1 MERLICIVIGYAFGL
16 FQTGYFVGKA
26 HHMDIRKH
34 GSGNAGST
42 NALRL
47 LGWKAGATTFFGDS
61 CKCILAVLL
70 VSLLFRKNTEML
82 PLLRLYAGVGATL
95 GHNFPFYMKFKGGKG
110 IAVMVGML
118 FATSWWMAVVCLLV
132 FFTVVFFTR
141 YISLGSMLISLLFAC
156 LLIVNGQLGGFGDI
170 PTPYLVEIYALGA
183 ALMALAWW
191 RHKANIQ
198 RLLSGTENKFGN
210 PSKKKAE

>member
-1 MERLICIVIGYAFGL
+1 MERIICLVIGYIFGL

-42 NALRL
+42 NALRV
-47 LGWKAGATTFFGDS
+47 LGWKAGVTTFIGDS
-61 CKCILAVLL
+61 FKCILAILL
-70 VSLLFRKNTEML
+70 VSLIFKDKTEIL
-82 PLLRLYAGVGATL
+82 PLLKLYAGVGATL

-118 FATSWWMAVVCLLV
+118 FATSWWMAIICLLV

-156 LLIVNGQLGGFGDI
+156 LLVVNGQLGGFGI
-170 PTPYLVEIYALGA
+170 ATPYLIEMYVLGF
-183 ALMALAWW
+183 ALMALAWY
-191 RHKANIQ
+191 RHKANIG

-210 PSKKKAE
+210 PSKKN

>member
-1 MERLICIVIGYAFGL
+1 MERLICIVIGYIFGL

-26 HHMDIRKH
+26 HNMDIRKH

-47 LGWKAGATTFFGDS
+47 LGWKAGATTFLGDS
-61 CKCILAVLL
+61 CKCILAVLV
-70 VSLLFRKNTEML
+70 VSLIFKDKTELL
-82 PLLRLYAGVGATL
+82 PLLKLYAGVGATL

-156 LLIVNGQLGGFGDI
+156 LLIVNGQLGGFGTI
-170 PTPYLVEIYALGA
+170 PTTYLIEIYALGIG
-183 ALMALAWW
+183 LMALAWW
-191 RHKANIQ
+191 RHKANIK

-210 PSKKKAE
+210 PAKK

>member
-1 MERLICIVIGYAFGL
+1 
-16 FQTGYFVGKA
+16 
-26 HHMDIRKH
+26 
-34 GSGNAGST
+34 
-42 NALRL
+42 
-47 LGWKAGATTFFGDS
+47 
-61 CKCILAVLL
+61 
-70 VSLLFRKNTEML
+70 ML

-156 LLIVNGQLGGFGDI
+156 LLVVNGQLGGFGDI
-170 PTPYLVEIYALGA
+170 PGAYLAEIYVLGV